1 MFPLT
6 TIFQHDKFD
15 EQYENTVGLDFY
27 SKTIT
32 SDGNECR
39 LQIWDTSGHESFH
52 EILPSYL
59 KKAHGIVV
67 TFDVTDKA
75 SFDAVDTFV
84 NMMKEN
90 DTSDI
95 PRVLV
100 GTKIDKSSERLV
112 TFENA

>member
-1 MFPLT
+1 M
-6 TIFQHDKFD
+6 
-15 EQYENTVGLDFY
+15 
-27 SKTIT
+27 
-32 SDGNECR
+32 
-39 LQIWDTSGHESFH
+39 
-52 EILPSYL
+52 
-59 KKAHGIVV
+59 